1 MFQGIKN
8 SLIRFRIKKV
18 LKNSEV
24 SKKTTIL
31 LNMVIAKVVKY
42 YSHLFGLLCI
52 IENAAKNNPE
62 LLSSAVVELKKVI
75 EYVVEESELP
85 KIINRM
91 KDEMVPKLDKH
102 FKTITKDLED
112 TSDLKKPGRD
122 LAEHLDYLKKIIT
135 G

>member
-31 LNMVIAKVVKY
+31 LNMVLAKVVKY

-75 EYVVEESELP
+75 DVVEESELP